1 MKLKIFTEVKKM
13 NKTKLIILV
22 VGLFLLAISL
32 SAFACTSFI
41 VGKKASVDG
50 STMITISQ
58 DQPVYDFRLEYIPAK
73 DHKPGTMKT
82 LYDYPQSFRWWDE
95 YGNPIDAHA
104 PELIAA
110 EIPEVP
116 HTYGYIR
123 RMFGVMNEYQ
133 LSTGMATMSNMYLR
147 NELWSQETK
156 LRMTTLSYLA
166 MERAKTAREA
176 IKVIAKFAE
185 EYGFKGERIA
195 GKTLVI
201 GDPSE
206 VWVLH
211 MIEPGPFWTPGC
223 GELGCIWVAQRVPDD
238 HVAIMPNGIQIGN
251 IDFNDPDN
259 FMYSSNIKSF
269 AEEMGWYDP
278 ESGLPF
284 DFIQV
289 YTEGKPTG
297 WSVSERQWRGYQLFA
312 PSLKLPNPDEAYN
325 MKDSYGWS
333 YRYPFSVKAEK
344 KISTADLMSYYRDH
358 AEGTYLDLTKG
369 PLAGPFGIPTR
380 TFGSSFK
387 VNEEKIHELRGLE
400 GDGTTYTQVCQ
411 MRSWL
416 PDPIGGIAWWSPG
429 RPTTAFYVPFYCGI
443 NKLPDA
449 YTTGNQFEMEWGKT
463 AYWAATFVNT
473 FSNVMYSYII
483 EDVKKKQS
491 ELEGEALAM
500 IPVIDKIALDLYK
513 SDPKKAQKYLTQ
525 WCGQHADN
533 VVERYWDFAN
543 NLIIKYHNRYI
554 NQPKISTKP
563 KIPDEDYWLNLAL
576 EYQKNVRKRI
586 IK

>member
-1 MKLKIFTEVKKM
+1 M
-13 NKTKLIILV
+13 NKIKLIILV

-73 DHKPGTMKT
+73 DHKPGTIKT

-211 MIEPGPFWTPGC
+211 LTNLSIC
-223 GELGCIWVAQRVPDD
+223 S
-238 HVAIMPNGIQIGN
+238 AI
-251 IDFNDPDN
+251 
-259 FMYSSNIKSF
+259 
-269 AEEMGWYDP
+269 
-278 ESGLPF
+278 
-284 DFIQV
+284 
-289 YTEGKPTG
+289 
-297 WSVSERQWRGYQLFA
+297 
-312 PSLKLPNPDEAYN
+312 
-325 MKDSYGWS
+325 
-333 YRYPFSVKAEK
+333 
-344 KISTADLMSYYRDH
+344 
-358 AEGTYLDLTKG
+358 
-369 PLAGPFGIPTR
+369 
-380 TFGSSFK
+380 TF
-387 VNEEKIHELRGLE
+387 
-400 GDGTTYTQVCQ
+400 
-411 MRSWL
+411 
-416 PDPIGGIAWWSPG
+416 
-429 RPTTAFYVPFYCGI
+429 
-443 NKLPDA
+443 
-449 YTTGNQFEMEWGKT
+449 
-463 AYWAATFVNT
+463 
-473 FSNVMYSYII
+473 
-483 EDVKKKQS
+483 
-491 ELEGEALAM
+491 
-500 IPVIDKIALDLYK
+500 
-513 SDPKKAQKYLTQ
+513 
-525 WCGQHADN
+525 
-533 VVERYWDFAN
+533 
-543 NLIIKYHNRYI
+543 
-554 NQPKISTKP
+554 
-563 KIPDEDYWLNLAL
+563 
-576 EYQKNVRKRI
+576 
-586 IK
+586 